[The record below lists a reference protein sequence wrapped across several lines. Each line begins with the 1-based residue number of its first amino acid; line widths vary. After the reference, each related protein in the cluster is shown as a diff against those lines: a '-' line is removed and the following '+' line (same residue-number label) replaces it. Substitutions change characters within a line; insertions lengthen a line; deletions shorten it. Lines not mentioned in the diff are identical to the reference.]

1 MVPGAMLS
9 AQDSSTGGGVDGP
22 VDALRAVWT
31 KMLWSKALL
40 VMFGLTIFW
49 VVSLFAAPLSI
60 PPREFSFTEGGA
72 NVVDHWDIYAKPSF
86 NWFAKVIYTVGDAQC
101 HQLWYRSLWINGN
114 QFPIDARM
122 TSLYI
127 FGAFGLFW
135 AMMAAPAASASQGIA
150 NGFPGRI
157 RRWAENMG
165 VEKFALLVVF
175 AGLLPIGIDGFTQ
188 LFSAVTHYESTNAMR
203 ILTGVPGG
211 LVSGLLLGMMVKA
224 IKQFDVEYRVMRART
239 SLPTPDKE

>member
-1 MVPGAMLS
+1 MLS

-101 HQLWYRSLWINGN
+101 HQLWYRSLWINEN

-135 AMMAAPAASASQGIA
+135 AMMTAPAASASQGIA
-150 NGFPGRI
+150 NAFPPWI

>member
-1 MVPGAMLS
+1 KGTRFPRGRRLTGPYTSGA
-9 AQDSSTGGGVDGP
+9 
-22 VDALRAVWT
+22 
-31 KMLWSKALL
+31 
-40 VMFGLTIFW
+40 
-49 VVSLFAAPLSI
+49 
-60 PPREFSFTEGGA
+60 
-72 NVVDHWDIYAKPSF
+72 
-86 NWFAKVIYTVGDAQC
+86 C
-101 HQLWYRSLWINGN
+101 
-114 QFPIDARM
+114 
-122 TSLYI
+122 
-127 FGAFGLFW
+127 GLFW
-135 AMMAAPAASASQGIA
+135 AVMTAPAASASQGIA
-150 NGFPGRI
+150 NAFPPWI

-239 SLPTPDKE
+239 SLPTPD